1 MEWQKDYLK
10 KNEILLRLFL
20 RFGRQ
25 RPVEKKTLQDTVI
38 FLNFQEKF
46 CGHIQKYT
54 FFVWCYRLEAGSGR
68 YSWHILDQ
76 NCLGHSSFHNSVPP
90 QGKSISPFH
99 AEQLS
104 NLYPFRHID
113 NSLISLNLYHSQE
126 NRKNSITKGRKYRL
140 FMKFSGNLNKSV

>member
-1 MEWQKDYLK
+1 M
-10 KNEILLRLFL
+10 RLFL

-54 FFVWCYRLEAGSGR
+54 FFVWCNRLEAGSGR

-113 NSLISLNLYHSQE
+113 NSLISLNLYHSQA
-126 NRKNSITKGRKYRL
+126 NRKNSITKGRNYRL
-140 FMKFSGNLNKSV
+140 FMKFSGNLNTSV